1 MRLGWVP
8 RGDTAVPLAT
18 SQRSLGCVSGECWGL
33 CPPSTG
39 LAPGL
44 WRGTQEHLGR
54 ESLMPGACVL
64 GACLRSLLLRGV
76 PSSWDQRCTQA
87 WPTGCGSNGLGLSSS
102 QAPGSRRFY

>member
-54 ESLMPGACVL
+54 ESLMRRLRPRGLPPVTVVERSAFKLGPAVHPGLAH
-64 GACLRSLLLRGV
+64 
-76 PSSWDQRCTQA
+76 
-87 WPTGCGSNGLGLSSS
+87 GLW
-102 QAPGSRRFY
+102 Q